1 MTTLFI
7 SFCLF
12 LFNNLFSYLLP
23 APAPML
29 PPSAECPMGSA
40 HPHDTHLSR
49 PLPRVWRPP
58 WPPPLIGSRS
68 DGMAHGTFPVPG
80 IRSSLD
86 YCCVLLC
93 PHLALLKGRPPA
105 PRTMFPG
112 SRSPA
117 RWPGLPPLV
126 SSKSVQIT
134 PHHSSSYGYHLA
146 LLTRITNENGF

>member
-1 MTTLFI
+1 MITFFL
-7 SFCLF
+7 FCLF
-12 LFNNLFSYLLP
+12 LFNNHSSYVLP

-29 PPSAECPMGSA
+29 PLSAECPMGSA
-40 HPHDTHLSR
+40 RPHHTHLCR

-58 WPPPLIGSRS
+58 WPPPQVWSRA
-68 DGMAHGTFPVPG
+68 GRMAHGTFPVP
-80 IRSSLD
+80 RVRPPLD
-86 YCCVLLC
+86 HCCVLLC
-93 PHLALLKGRPPA
+93 PRLALLKGRPPA
-105 PRTMFPG
+105 PRVMFPG

-117 RWPGLPPLV
+117 GWPGLPPSV